1 VSALPPRLAILAA
14 LLAAVVALVGP
25 ETAAAG
31 SKSFRASELNRG
43 ALVFKLNRVD
53 AARIRAAR
61 LSAGQTRRRLAVG
74 RVRAAARRGA
84 LRVRAPRA
92 VRRRLER
99 TSGGRARRLMAR
111 RAASQARLVVSTAV
125 EDAPGGSEALPPEPV
140 WTPQG
145 CAVPSGAHYVAP
157 NGLDSNP
164 GTREQPWRT
173 LAHAESAARPGDTV
187 VIRTGTYGA
196 RGTVTALDRNG
207 TAAAPISF
215 VAQPGEPAPTILGQ
229 VRVEGNHRR
238 LCGLLFEGPTGPVPN
253 GTASSKGGEDV
264 QVWIMGD
271 DVELSRSEVRGNRW
285 HAGVYLYR
293 ALNARIVGNY
303 VHDNGQFGKP
313 AMANLDHGIYFES
326 GSGLIADNLIE
337 HNVAHGV
344 QLYPEPSNVTVRNNT
359 ITGHGRAAI
368 IFGERASAN
377 EVVDNV
383 ITGNHEGIRTW
394 ELTGAGNVV
403 RSNRIWGNANGNF
416 VDVGPLSLGG
426 NWVR

>member
-1 VSALPPRLAILAA
+1 M
-14 LLAAVVALVGP
+14 ALVGT

-61 LSAGQTRRRLAVG
+61 LRAGQTRRRLAVG

-99 TSGGRARRLMAR
+99 TRGGRARRLMAR

-125 EDAPGGSEALPPEPV
+125 EDAPGGSVALSPELV
-140 WTPQG
+140 WSPQG

-173 LAHAESAARPGDTV
+173 LARAESAARPGDTV
-187 VIRTGTYGA
+187 VIRPGTYGA

-207 TAAAPISF
+207 TATAPISF

-394 ELTGAGNVV
+394 ELTGTGNVV

>member
-1 VSALPPRLAILAA
+1 VAILAA
-14 LLAAVVALVGP
+14 LLAAVAALVGP
-25 ETAAAG
+25 EAAAAG
-31 SKSFRASELNRG
+31 SKSFRASELDRG

-53 AARIRAAR
+53 ATRIRGAR
-61 LSAGQTRRRLAVG
+61 FRAGHTRRRLALR

-99 TSGGRARRLMAR
+99 IRSGRARRVMAR
-111 RAASQARLVVSTAV
+111 RTASRARLVVSTAV
-125 EDAPGGSEALPPEPV
+125 ANVPGESKGPPPEPV
-140 WTPQG
+140 WTQEG
-145 CAVPSGAHYVAP
+145 CAVPSGARYVAP
-157 NGLDSNP
+157 SGVDSGP
-164 GTREQPWRT
+164 GTRDQPWRT

-196 RGTVTALDRNG
+196 RGTVTELNRNG
-207 TAAAPISF
+207 TATAPISF

-238 LCGLLFEGPTGPVPN
+238 LCGLLFEGPTGPVAN

-285 HAGVYLYR
+285 HAGIYLYK
-293 ALNARIVGNY
+293 ALNARLVGNY

-313 AMANLDHGIYFES
+313 SMANLDHGIYFES

-337 HNVAHGV
+337 HNLAHGV

-368 IFGERASAN
+368 IFGEQASAN

-394 ELTGAGNVV
+394 ELTGAGNAV
-403 RSNRIWGNANGNF
+403 RGNRIWANANGNF

-426 NWVR
+426 NSVR